1 MIAIAVVAIYRV
13 ARASLAL
20 QHKSLQRSFLAPQ
33 AGRRAVNWS
42 LEDFPELCLLSGY
55 SCVLDAAGSAKA
67 RASVLH
73 AASSS
78 LHYWTESRVESI
90 RRGRDQLIYIAR
102 I

>member
-67 RASVLH
+67 ELALVSYMPLARVCIIGPSRASRAYGAV
-73 AASSS
+73 AVS
-78 LHYWTESRVESI
+78 
-90 RRGRDQLIYIAR
+90 
-102 I
+102 